1 LNDYKEYI
9 PENTQILI
17 IEDNISYSGKMAS
30 ILQDQGIVCH
40 CLPSGREALAWLS
53 ESKPALIILEYAL
66 PDMTGESF
74 VQELGA
80 KEFAIPFIMI
90 TGRDD
95 ASLAVHMMQLGA
107 CDFRIKNAT
116 FLERLPAIVARAL
129 HEVETRDQLRRAEDF
144 LRQSEARLARAQKIA
159 GMGSWEW
166 NIKTGDIFWSD
177 QLFHIFGLEKAAQPN
192 ITMEWVFSLVH
203 PTDLPALKKV
213 MLVTA
218 KSGKPFNI
226 VYRINSATDGEIVV
240 NSQGEVSLGD
250 DGKPLLV
257 SATTLDITARIRAES
272 EIQQLINYDTL
283 TGLPNRS
290 LLHDRLKLAIA
301 QAARENLLL
310 GVLILDLDRF
320 KDINDSLGHHVGDK
334 LLKTVSK
341 RLAACVRETDT
352 LARLGGDEFVAI
364 LVGVHNID
372 GITTVAKKVLGLI
385 AEPVY
390 MEGHEIYT
398 TGSIG
403 IAVYPMDGEDSQT
416 LLKHADLA
424 MYQAKELDRNN
435 FQFFSRD
442 MNIKMLE
449 RMMLENSMRKALD
462 REDFFLVYQP
472 QVDARTGKITGME
485 ALLRWQHPDLGLLS
499 PDKFIYL
506 AEETGFIVAIGEWV
520 LRTACRQN
528 KQWQD
533 MGLPSVRMAVNLS
546 AKQFVQ
552 KGLDETISAILLES
566 GLDPQW
572 LELEITESA
581 VMKNAD
587 ENAEILR
594 KFRDMGSSIAIDDFG
609 TGYSSL
615 SYLKHFPIT
624 RLKIDRSFVRDIT
637 SNPDDAA
644 IAEIIIA
651 MAQTLKLEV
660 IAEGVETRTQM
671 EFLSF
676 NNCVEMQGYLFS
688 RPVRADVFENYL
700 RNGLNY

>member
-1 LNDYKEYI
+1 MTDYKEYI
-9 PENTQILI
+9 PDNTLLLI
-17 IEDNISYSGKMAS
+17 VEDNLAYAKEMAS
-30 ILQDQGIVCH
+30 ILQEEGLVCH
-40 CLPSGREALAWLS
+40 CLSSGRAAITWL
-53 ESKPALIILEYAL
+53 ETATPALMLLEYSL

-74 VQELGA
+74 VQQVGGDDLT
-80 KEFAIPFIMI
+80 IPFIMI
-90 TGRDD
+90 TEHED
-95 ASLAVHMMQLGA
+95 ANLAVQMMQIGA
-107 CDFRIKNAT
+107 CDFRIKNST

-129 HEVETRDQLRRAEDF
+129 HEGETRERLRRAEDC
-144 LRQSEARLARAQKIA
+144 LRQSEGRLARAQKIA

-166 NIKTGDIFWSD
+166 NINNGEIFWSNE
-177 QLFHIFGLEKAAQPN
+177 LFHIFGLEPNEQQP
-192 ITMEWVFSLVH
+192 ITMDWVFKLVH
-203 PTDLPALKKV
+203 PTDLPAFKKV
-213 MLVTA
+213 MFDTA
-218 KSGKPFNI
+218 KNGKSFNI
-226 VYRINSATDGEIVV
+226 VYRINSATEGEIVV
-240 NSQGEVSLGD
+240 NSQGEVSLND
-250 DGKPLLV
+250 NGKPLLV
-257 SATTLDITARIRAES
+257 SATTIDITARIRAES

-301 QAARENLLL
+301 QAARDNLFL

-320 KDINDSLGHHVGDK
+320 KDINDSLGHKAGDK
-334 LLKTVSK
+334 LLKTVAK
-341 RLAACVRETDT
+341 RLSACVRESDT
-352 LARLGGDEFVAI
+352 LARIGGDEFVAI
-364 LVGVHNID
+364 LVGVHNVE
-372 GITTVAKKVLGLI
+372 GITTVAKKILGLI

-390 MEGHEIYT
+390 IEEQEIYT
-398 TGSIG
+398 TASIG
-403 IAVYPMDGEDSQT
+403 IAVYPMDGDDGHT

-449 RMMLENSMRKALD
+449 RMMLENSMRKALE
-462 REDFFLVYQP
+462 REEFFLVYQP
-472 QVDARTGKITGME
+472 QVDARSGKINGME
-485 ALLRWQHPDLGLLS
+485 ALLRWHHPDLGLLS
-499 PDKFIYL
+499 PDKFIHL
-506 AEETGFIVAIGEWV
+506 AEETGFIVPIGEWV

-528 KQWQD
+528 KQWQE
-533 MGLPSVRMAVNLS
+533 MGLQPVRVAVNLS

-552 KGLDETISAILLES
+552 KELDETISAILMET

-581 VMKNAD
+581 IMKNAD

-594 KFRDMGSSIAIDDFG
+594 KFRNMGSSIAIDDFG

-615 SYLKHFPIT
+615 SYLKTFPIT

-637 SNPDDAA
+637 TNPDDAA

-660 IAEGVETRTQM
+660 IAEGVENRSQM

-676 NNCVEMQGYLFS
+676 NNCVEMQGFLFS
-688 RPVRADVFENYL
+688 RPVRADVFESFL
-700 RNGLNY
+700 RNGLKY